1 MFSFPEQYG
10 GTLKEIKVTTEF
22 LKEVSTQ
29 SQLSINTRS
38 TIYGITDEVPKKL
51 WMLSPRSRRK
61 SLKWGNWSISALE
74 I

>member
-1 MFSFPEQYG
+1 MFSFPKQYG

-29 SQLSINTRS
+29 SQLSINPRS

-51 WMLSPRSRRK
+51 
-61 SLKWGNWSISALE
+61 
-74 I
+74 